1 MAAPTK
7 PTGSRKQAPAKEVKE
22 VKEVKASKAVKDTKE
37 VKPVAAA
44 KDVKPAKAVAKE
56 VKPVKDAKDTKAV
69 KDTKEVKPV
78 KEVKGA
84 KTPAPVAPP
93 ADPAP
98 AARKGRKKSAAL
110 DAPQIQKLI
119 TTGQERGWLTYE
131 EINEGLPDDFTA
143 FDMETLLET
152 LEEKAIE
159 VVDEVPASGTVGKE
173 VELKDDAALDE
184 SIRRKVEQAE
194 KIKANVEAV
203 RKKAAK
209 DAASREALAAQADN
223 QRIDDPVRLYLMEMG
238 KVPLLTREEEVYLAK
253 QIEKGRHEILGAIS
267 RASIAAME
275 LGRINSRVEVGQFNL
290 NDILRANVDET
301 DPEERARIIK
311 MILDNLKGVLDHFA
325 VIQDQLDL
333 IEDPTFE
340 GEEREIAV
348 RDVETRREEIYK
360 LLLKVDLNFSIVE
373 QISARVKDIYVQI
386 DKAHEEIRRTILEAM
401 MSEDD
406 LRRVVRRTKK
416 NSPEAKALQRKY
428 GKTLDEFIRL
438 DKQLRMAQRNIK
450 RLEKES
456 GNKYDELKIII
467 ERIKKGEKQAHEA
480 KMKVVEANLRLVVS
494 IAKKYT
500 NRGLQF
506 LDLIQE
512 GNIGLMRA
520 VDKFEYQRG
529 YKFST
534 YATWWIRQA
543 VTRAIAD
550 QARTIRIPVHMIETI
565 NKLSRVQRY
574 LVQEL
579 GREPT
584 PDEIAEKMG
593 MPVEK
598 IRRVFKIAMQPISLE
613 TPIGED
619 GDSHFGDFIPDEDA
633 QSPVTATAYKLMQE
647 KIEEVLSTLTDREQK
662 VLRLRFGIG
671 GSDFPRTL
679 EEVGTIFNVTR
690 ERVRQI
696 ETKALNKLRHPSRR
710 KQLIEFM
717 E

>member
-1 MAAPTK
+1 MKKNAAPK
-7 PTGSRKQAPAKEVKE
+7 F
-22 VKEVKASKAVKDTKE
+22 
-37 VKPVAAA
+37 
-44 KDVKPAKAVAKE
+44 
-56 VKPVKDAKDTKAV
+56 
-69 KDTKEVKPV
+69 
-78 KEVKGA
+78 
-84 KTPAPVAPP
+84 
-93 ADPAP
+93 
-98 AARKGRKKSAAL
+98 SAEL
-110 DAPQIQKLI
+110 DALI
-119 TTGQERGWLTYE
+119 AEGKNRGHVTYD
-131 EINEGLPDDFTA
+131 EINRMLPEDFSTE
-143 FDMETLLET
+143 DMETLFSQLE
-152 LEEKAIE
+152 
-159 VVDEVPASGTVGKE
+159 G
-173 VELKDDAALDE
+173 LK
-184 SIRRKVEQAE
+184 I
-194 KIKANVEAV
+194 AV
-203 RKKAAK
+203 RDFAEDEEEDSKSAKAGKKDAKGAKKGKPAPATKAAPPVPK
-209 DAASREALAAQADN
+209 APVAAGEVIADDNEEAESAELRRSLLTQPLDTS
-223 QRIDDPVRLYLMEMG
+223 RIDDPVRLYLMEMG

-253 QIEKGRHEILGAIS
+253 QIEKGRHEIMAAIS
-267 RASIAAME
+267 RATVTAGE
-275 LGRINSRVEVGQFNL
+275 LNRIYSRIETGQFNL
-290 NDILRANVDET
+290 NEVLRANVDES
-301 DPEERARIIK
+301 DPEERARMIK
-311 MILDNLKGVLDHFA
+311 HILDNLKLVLA
-325 VIQDQLDL
+325 NYEEIASQLDL
-333 IEDPTFE
+333 LDDPTVPE
-340 GEEREIAV
+340 GERAPV
-348 RDVETRREEIYK
+348 RAKVEKQREEIYDALRK
-360 LLLKVDLNFSIVE
+360 IDLNFSIVE
-373 QISARVKDIYVQI
+373 QIAGRVKDIYHQI
-386 DKAHEEIRRTILEAM
+386 DRAQGDIRRTLLSAM
-401 MSEDD
+401 TTPTGEPHRAVADEED
-406 LRRVVRRTKK
+406 LRRIVRKTRK
-416 NSPEAKALQRKY
+416 NSPEAKKLFRDSHR
-428 GKTLDEFIRL
+428 TLDEFIKF
-438 DKQLRMAQRNIK
+438 DKRVRMAQRNIK
-450 RLEKES
+450 RLEKEA
-456 GNKYDELKIII
+456 GNSYADLKTIVKRI
-467 ERIKKGEKQAHEA
+467 EEGEKIAHDA

-598 IRRVFKIAMQPISLE
+598 IRRVFKIAQQPISLE

-633 QSPVTATAYKLMQE
+633 PSPVTATAYKLMQE
-647 KIEEVLSTLTDREQK
+647 KIEKVLNTLTEREQK

-671 GSDFPRTL
+671 SSDFPRTL

-710 KQLIEFM
+710 RELIEFM

>member
-1 MAAPTK
+1 MKKNIATPRYTEQLEGLISEAKTKGHVTYEELSRRLPEDFTPDEMDTLLQDLESLDIDVFDAKDIAEAAEEAEEGAEPGKEKEAK
-7 PTGSRKQAPAKEVKE
+7 P
-22 VKEVKASKAVKDTKE
+22 
-37 VKPVAAA
+37 AAA
-44 KDVKPAKAVAKE
+44 KPAAKPRRAAKLPDFAKKEGDGDEPEEDVRTIRKE
-56 VKPVKDAKDTKAV
+56 VMQD
-69 KDTKEVKPV
+69 
-78 KEVKGA
+78 
-84 KTPAPVAPP
+84 
-93 ADPAP
+93 
-98 AARKGRKKSAAL
+98 
-110 DAPQIQKLI
+110 
-119 TTGQERGWLTYE
+119 
-131 EINEGLPDDFTA
+131 
-143 FDMETLLET
+143 
-152 LEEKAIE
+152 
-159 VVDEVPASGTVGKE
+159 
-173 VELKDDAALDE
+173 
-184 SIRRKVEQAE
+184 
-194 KIKANVEAV
+194 
-203 RKKAAK
+203 
-209 DAASREALAAQADN
+209 ADN
-223 QRIDDPVRLYLMEMG
+223 ARIDDPVRLYLMEMG
-238 KVPLLTREEEVYLAK
+238 KVPLLTRDEEVFLAK
-253 QIEKGRHEILGAIS
+253 EIEKGRHEIMAAIS
-267 RASIAAME
+267 RASATAAE
-275 LGRINSRVEVGQFNL
+275 LGRIYAKIETGQFNL

-301 DPEERARIIK
+301 DPEERARVIK
-311 MILDNLKGVLDHFA
+311 IILDNLRTVLAHYE
-325 VIQDQLDL
+325 VIAEKLDAM
-333 IEDPTFE
+333 EDPTLPE
-340 GEEREIAV
+340 KEMESARTIVAKL
-348 RDVETRREEIYK
+348 REEIYER
-360 LLLKVDLNFSIVE
+360 LRRVDLNFSIVE
-373 QISARVKDIYVQI
+373 QIAERVKDLYIKI
-386 DKAHEEIRRTILEAM
+386 DKASRDIRGTILQAM
-401 MSEDD
+401 MSEEE
-406 LRRVVRRTKK
+406 LRKVVRKTKK
-416 NSPEAKALQRKY
+416 NSPEAKSLYQKT
-428 GKTLDEFIRL
+428 GKSLDELIKL
-438 DKQLRMAQRNIK
+438 DKRIRMAQRNIK

-456 GNKYDELKIII
+456 GNSYEELKIIV
-467 ERIKKGEKQAHEA
+467 ERITKGERQAHEA

-647 KIEEVLSTLTDREQK
+647 KIEKVLNTLTEREQK

-696 ETKALNKLRHPSRR
+696 ETKALNKLRHPKRR
-710 KQLIEFM
+710 KELIEFM

>member
-1 MAAPTK
+1 M
-7 PTGSRKQAPAKEVKE
+7 RIAKH
-22 VKEVKASKAVKDTKE
+22 SKLSEEATE
-37 VKPVAAA
+37 
-44 KDVKPAKAVAKE
+44 
-56 VKPVKDAKDTKAV
+56 
-69 KDTKEVKPV
+69 
-78 KEVKGA
+78 
-84 KTPAPVAPP
+84 
-93 ADPAP
+93 
-98 AARKGRKKSAAL
+98 L
-110 DAPQIQKLI
+110 LQIGK
-119 TTGQERGWLTYE
+119 ERGHLTYE
-131 EINEGLPDDFTA
+131 EVNDALPENITA
-143 FDMETLLET
+143 AQVEDLLEEFEKSDIVVI
-152 LEEKAIE
+152 EESEETKKQKEARTRGNRVRKA
-159 VVDEVPASGTVGKE
+159 AK
-173 VELKDDAALDE
+173 LKKTADVA
-184 SIRRKVEQAE
+184 K
-194 KIKANVEAV
+194 
-203 RKKAAK
+203 KKAAK
-209 DAASREALAAQADN
+209 SSALTGSARDLLNQQADN
-223 QRIDDPVRLYLMEMG
+223 SRIDDPVRLYLMEMG
-238 KVPLLTREEEVYLAK
+238 KVPLLTRDEEVTLAK
-253 QIEKGRHEILGAIS
+253 QIEKGRHEITGAIS
-267 RASIAAME
+267 RATITAQE
-275 LGRINSRVEVGQFNL
+275 LGRIYSRIEVGQFNL
-290 NDILRANVDET
+290 NDILRANVDES
-301 DPEERARIIK
+301 DPESRAKIIK
-311 MILDNLKGVLDHFA
+311 MILDNLKKVLEHFEVIADH
-325 VIQDQLDL
+325 LDML
-333 IEDPTFE
+333 EDPTFE
-340 GEEREIAV
+340 GDERTRIEADLEV
-348 RDVETRREEIYK
+348 RREDIYK
-360 LLLKVDLNFSIVE
+360 LLLKVDLNFAIVE
-373 QISARVKDIYVQI
+373 QIAQQVKNIFVQI
-386 DKAHEEIRRTILEAM
+386 DRAQADIQRTILDAM
-401 MSEDD
+401 MSEEE
-406 LRRVVRRTKK
+406 LRRVVRKTKK
-416 NSPEAKALQRKY
+416 NSPESKQLEIKY

-438 DKQLRMAQRNIK
+438 DKSMRMAQRNIK

-456 GNKYDELKIII
+456 GNQYQELKIII
-467 ERIKKGEKQAHEA
+467 RRIREGEKEAHEA

-565 NKLSRVQRY
+565 NKLSRIQRY

-584 PDEIAEKMG
+584 PEEIAEKMG
-593 MPVEK
+593 IPVEK

-647 KIEEVLSTLTDREQK
+647 KIEDVLSTLTEREQK

>member
-1 MAAPTK
+1 MKKNSAPEALKTQLE
-7 PTGSRKQAPAKEVKE
+7 GLISEGKE
-22 VKEVKASKAVKDTKE
+22 
-37 VKPVAAA
+37 
-44 KDVKPAKAVAKE
+44 
-56 VKPVKDAKDTKAV
+56 
-69 KDTKEVKPV
+69 
-78 KEVKGA
+78 KGH
-84 KTPAPVAPP
+84 
-93 ADPAP
+93 
-98 AARKGRKKSAAL
+98 
-110 DAPQIQKLI
+110 
-119 TTGQERGWLTYE
+119 LTYE
-131 EINEGLPDDFTA
+131 ELSRKLPEDFSA
-143 FDMETLLET
+143 DEMDTLLQE
-152 LEEKAIE
+152 LEALDIDVFEAKDL
-159 VVDEVPASGTVGKE
+159 VDEEEEQEGDPKRD
-173 VELKDDAALDE
+173 KDKKDP
-184 SIRRKVEQAE
+184 
-194 KIKANVEAV
+194 
-203 RKKAAK
+203 KKAAAPTRRSAK
-209 DAASREALAAQADN
+209 LPDFAKQDNEDDEEDRPTIVRQDLLQEAADTA
-223 QRIDDPVRLYLMEMG
+223 RIDDPVRLYLMEMG
-238 KVPLLTREEEVYLAK
+238 KVPLLTRDEEVYLAK
-253 QIEKGRHEILGAIS
+253 EIEKGRHDIMGAIA
-267 RASIAAME
+267 RASATSTE
-275 LGRINSRVEVGQFNL
+275 LGRIYAKIETGQFNL

-301 DPEERARIIK
+301 DPEERARVIK
-311 MILDNLKGVLDHFA
+311 IILDNLKLVLSHYE
-325 VIQDQLDL
+325 VIADKLDL
-333 IEDPTFE
+333 LEDPTLPDK
-340 GEEREIAV
+340 ERKEASGT
-348 RDVETRREEIYK
+348 VEKLRETIYE
-360 LLLKVDLNFSIVE
+360 LLRKVDLNFSIVE
-373 QISARVKDIYVQI
+373 QIAGKVRDLYIKI
-386 DKAHEEIRRTILEAM
+386 DKANREIRQTILKAM

-406 LRRVVRRTKK
+406 LRRVVRKTKK
-416 NSPEAKALQRKY
+416 NSPEAKALFAKT
-428 GKTLDEFIRL
+428 GKSLDELIKL
-438 DKQLRMAQRNIK
+438 DKRIRMAQRNIK
-450 RLEKES
+450 RLEKEA
-456 GNKYDELKIII
+456 GNSYDELKIIVD
-467 ERIKKGEKQAHEA
+467 RISRGEKQAHEA

-574 LVQEL
+574 LVQEF

-584 PDEIAEKMG
+584 PDEIADKMG

-647 KIEEVLSTLTDREQK
+647 KIEKVLNTLTEREQK

-696 ETKALNKLRHPSRR
+696 ETKALNKLRHPKRR
-710 KQLIEFM
+710 KELIEFM

>member
-1 MAAPTK
+1 MSKPRTTTLSPNLRKLIKLGKERGHVTYEELNASLPEDFAPEDTDELLSELERLDIDVVESADAKSTK
-7 PTGSRKQAPAKEVKE
+7 GAKKTDA
-22 VKEVKASKAVKDTKE
+22 KAKTA
-37 VKPVAAA
+37 KPAAA
-44 KDVKPAKAVAKE
+44 KKGKAGAAAPQAAATPAGAKPA
-56 VKPVKDAKDTKAV
+56 
-69 KDTKEVKPV
+69 
-78 KEVKGA
+78 
-84 KTPAPVAPP
+84 
-93 ADPAP
+93 
-98 AARKGRKKSAAL
+98 
-110 DAPQIQKLI
+110 
-119 TTGQERGWLTYE
+119 ER
-131 EINEGLPDDFTA
+131 
-143 FDMETLLET
+143 
-152 LEEKAIE
+152 
-159 VVDEVPASGTVGKE
+159 
-173 VELKDDAALDE
+173 
-184 SIRRKVEQAE
+184 R
-194 KIKANVEAV
+194 
-203 RKKAAK
+203 
-209 DAASREALAAQADN
+209 AASTGPTSARDLLNAQADN

-238 KVPLLTREEEVYLAK
+238 KVPLLTREEEVFLAK
-253 QIEKGRHEILGAIS
+253 QIEKGRHEIMAAIA
-267 RASIAAME
+267 RASIAAQE
-275 LGRINSRVEVGQFNL
+275 LGRIYSKIEIGQYNL
-290 NDILRANVDET
+290 NDILRANVDES

-311 MILDNLKGVLDHFA
+311 MILDNLKEVLGHFEA
-325 VIQDQLDL
+325 IADQLDL
-333 IEDPTFE
+333 LEDPTFE
-340 GEEREIAV
+340 GPERDQANA
-348 RDVETRREEIYK
+348 DVERRREEIY
-360 LLLKVDLNFSIVE
+360 LLLKKIDLNFAIVE
-373 QISARVKDIYVQI
+373 QIAERVKEIFVQI
-386 DKAHEEIRRTILEAM
+386 DKANEEIRRTILEAM

-416 NSPEAKALQRKY
+416 NSPEAKALQKKY
-428 GKTLDEFIRL
+428 GKSLDEFIRL

-456 GNKYDELKIII
+456 GNKYEELKIIVDK
-467 ERIKKGEKQAHEA
+467 IKKGEKQAHEA

-565 NKLSRVQRY
+565 NKLSRVQRF

-598 IRRVFKIAMQPISLE
+598 IRRVFKIALQPISLE

>member
-1 MAAPTK
+1 MSKTK
-7 PTGSRKQAPAKEVKE
+7 TSQL
-22 VKEVKASKAVKDTKE
+22 
-37 VKPVAAA
+37 
-44 KDVKPAKAVAKE
+44 
-56 VKPVKDAKDTKAV
+56 
-69 KDTKEVKPV
+69 
-78 KEVKGA
+78 
-84 KTPAPVAPP
+84 P
-93 ADPAP
+93 ADL
-98 AARKGRKKSAAL
+98 K
-110 DAPQIQKLI
+110 KLI
-119 TTGQERGWLTYE
+119 KLGKERGHVTYE
-131 EINEGLPDDFTA
+131 EINDNLPQDFSSEE
-143 FDMETLLET
+143 MEDLLTE
-152 LEEKAIE
+152 LER
-159 VVDEVPASGTVGKE
+159 
-173 VELKDDAALDE
+173 LKIDVLESSEAA
-184 SIRRKVEQAE
+184 A
-194 KIKANVEAV
+194 
-203 RKKAAK
+203 AAK
-209 DAASREALAAQADN
+209 TAKAKTAKTAKPATKSAAATKSGRSTTTGPTSARDLLNTQADN

-253 QIEKGRHEILGAIS
+253 QIEKGRHEIMAAIA
-267 RASIAAME
+267 RASITSQE
-275 LGRINSRVEVGQFNL
+275 LGRIYSKIEIGQYNL
-290 NDILRANVDET
+290 NDILRANVDES

-311 MILDNLKGVLDHFA
+311 IILDNLKAVLDHFE
-325 VIQDQLDL
+325 VIADQLDML
-333 IEDPTFE
+333 EDPTFD
-340 GEEREIAV
+340 GEEREHATA
-348 RDVETRREEIYK
+348 DVEQRREEIY
-360 LLLKVDLNFSIVE
+360 LLLKKIDLNFAIVE
-373 QISARVKDIYVQI
+373 QIAERVKDIFIQI

-401 MSEDD
+401 MSEDE

-416 NSPEAKALQRKY
+416 NSPEAKALLKKY
-428 GKTLDEFIRL
+428 GKGLDEFIRL

-456 GNKYDELKIII
+456 GNKYEELKNIV
-467 ERIKKGEKQAHEA
+467 EKIKRGEKQAHEA

-565 NKLSRVQRY
+565 NKLSRVQRF

-647 KIEEVLSTLTDREQK
+647 KIEEVLSTLTEREQK

>member
-1 MAAPTK
+1 MKKNSAPKYTEQLENLITEGK
-7 PTGSRKQAPAKEVKE
+7 EKGHVTYEELSRRLPEDFTENEMDTLLQELESLDINVFDAKDLEEADDEEGDGEKGE
-22 VKEVKASKAVKDTKE
+22 KKD
-37 VKPVAAA
+37 PAAA
-44 KDVKPAKAVAKE
+44 KKHRSAKIPDFANKSDDDEEEDLEQDVRTFRKE
-56 VKPVKDAKDTKAV
+56 LLADA
-69 KDTKEVKPV
+69 
-78 KEVKGA
+78 
-84 KTPAPVAPP
+84 
-93 ADPAP
+93 
-98 AARKGRKKSAAL
+98 
-110 DAPQIQKLI
+110 Q
-119 TTGQERGWLTYE
+119 
-131 EINEGLPDDFTA
+131 
-143 FDMETLLET
+143 
-152 LEEKAIE
+152 
-159 VVDEVPASGTVGKE
+159 
-173 VELKDDAALDE
+173 
-184 SIRRKVEQAE
+184 
-194 KIKANVEAV
+194 
-203 RKKAAK
+203 
-209 DAASREALAAQADN
+209 DN
-223 QRIDDPVRLYLMEMG
+223 ARIDDPVRLYLMEMG
-238 KVPLLTREEEVYLAK
+238 KVPLLTRDEEVFLAK
-253 QIEKGRHEILGAIS
+253 EIEKGRHEIMAAIA
-267 RASIAAME
+267 RASATAAE
-275 LGRINSRVEVGQFNL
+275 LGRIYAKIETGQFNL

-301 DPEERARIIK
+301 DPEERARVIK
-311 MILDNLKGVLDHFA
+311 IILDSLRTVLEHYE
-325 VIQDQLDL
+325 VIADRLDVL
-333 IEDPTFE
+333 EDPTLTDK
-340 GEEREIAV
+340 ERKAAIAT
-348 RDVETRREEIYK
+348 VEKLREDIYG
-360 LLLKVDLNFSIVE
+360 LLRKVDLNFAIVE
-373 QISARVKDIYVQI
+373 QIADRVKELYIKIDEANRDI
-386 DKAHEEIRRTILEAM
+386 RNTIIKAM

-406 LRRVVRRTKK
+406 LRRVVRKTKK
-416 NSPEAKALQRKY
+416 NSPEAKDLQKKT
-428 GKTLDEFIRL
+428 GKSLDELIKL
-438 DKQLRMAQRNIK
+438 DKRIRMAQRNIK
-450 RLEKES
+450 RLEKEA
-456 GNKYDELKIII
+456 GNSYEELKIIVD
-467 ERIKKGEKQAHEA
+467 RIKQGEKQAHEA

-565 NKLSRVQRY
+565 NKLSRVQRF
-574 LVQEL
+574 LVQEF

-647 KIEEVLSTLTDREQK
+647 KIEKVLNTLTEREQK

-696 ETKALNKLRHPSRR
+696 ETKALNKLRHPKRR
-710 KQLIEFM
+710 KELIEFM